1 MIASSSSQE
10 MNLICPGLWALVHG
24 SAKSWTQ
31 LSDWARTQAPQHQC
45 LRPRGCSVRSTEF
58 RWVRLQ
64 FTILRQCAR
73 IIANTI
79 AFKRIH
85 TQTSVS
91 LSVVSV
97 QAKAL
102 SIGYRRESKHK
113 SLTRNKG
120 LLIIEFNVYFQF
132 YWDII
137 DIQHC
142 TCLRYKIKLF
152 DLYKSWNDYHIN
164 FTEHDYLV

>member
-1 MIASSSSQE
+1 M
-10 MNLICPGLWALVHG
+10 
-24 SAKSWTQ
+24 
-31 LSDWARTQAPQHQC
+31 
-45 LRPRGCSVRSTEF
+45 
-58 RWVRLQ
+58 
-64 FTILRQCAR
+64 
-73 IIANTI
+73 
-79 AFKRIH
+79 
-85 TQTSVS
+85 S

-142 TCLRYKIKLF
+142 VIVSLILGPRHT
-152 DLYKSWNDYHIN
+152 
-164 FTEHDYLV
+164 